1 MKLTNPGFSRVLHE
15 RSDYHHDRYRVQKE
29 WRGTRENPSR
39 MKQEGGEPLHIPQ
52 TDRWIANKKSNKKDG
67 NDE

>member
-1 MKLTNPGFSRVLHE
+1 MKLTNPGFKRVLHK
-15 RSDYHHDRYRVQKE
+15 RSDYHKDLYRVHGE

-39 MKQEGGEPLHIPQ
+39 MFQEGGDTIHIPQ
-52 TDRWIANKKSNKKDG
+52 TNRWIANKESNEEDG